1 MVETGIIK
9 RLEEVEKKY
18 EEIER
23 ILSDPGINPSEI
35 HRYSKERSEISEV
48 VEIWR
53 EYKKNLRE
61 IEDNRVLIEDKELG
75 ELARAEIAAL
85 EGKRLELEERLRM
98 ALLPKDPNDTKNVIL
113 EIRAGTGG
121 EEAALFAGDLFRM
134 YTRYAE
140 RKGWRV
146 EIMSISETGIGGLKE
161 VIASIE
167 GKNVY
172 SRLKHESG
180 VHRVQR
186 IPATEA
192 GGRIHTSTAT
202 VAVLAEPDE
211 VEVTLDE
218 RDLRIDTFRA
228 SGAGGQH
235 VNKTDSAI
243 RITHLPT
250 GIVVQCQDERSQH
263 KNRAKAMRML
273 RARLYELE
281 EQKRLREISTTRR
294 DLVGTGERSEKIR
307 TYNFPQSRVTDHRIG
322 LTLHRLEAILDG
334 DLDELIETLIAYYQ
348 AENLK
353 KNVVS

>member
-23 ILSDPGINPSEI
+23 LLSDPGINPSEI

-53 EYKKNLRE
+53 DYKKTLRE
-61 IEDNRVLIEDKELG
+61 IEENRVLIEDKELG

-85 EGKRLELEERLRM
+85 EGKRLELEERLRI

-353 KNVVS
+353 KTVVS

>member
-18 EEIER
+18 EEIEK

-53 EYKKNLRE
+53 DYKKTLRE
-61 IEDNRVLIEDKELG
+61 IEENRVLIEDKELG

-85 EGKRLELEERLRM
+85 EGKRLELEERLRI

-353 KNVVS
+353 KTVVS

>member
-353 KNVVS
+353 KTVVS